1 MHRIT
6 SRKHLTELPELPLPF
21 YVRSVGYNEADPGW
35 REVFPGNMKN
45 FVQLFWTI
53 RGEGEFI
60 LADRTIRSGPGDI
73 FYRLPGEKHAE
84 HNCGS
89 SEWCYFWV
97 TFDGPGAA
105 AFMESFGY
113 GRDGL
118 HAGDCPVPLFL
129 ELEHRIRQEDAT
141 ALRKMLSLCVEILT
155 LAGGN
160 GIQPQEQ
167 DLFERA
173 MQLIRENY
181 TDPSMNVDYL
191 IKQLGIHRS
200 TLNRLFAAKGKCSPG
215 DLIRSLRMEHALELL
230 RTTTMPVK
238 EAAYASGFNDPAYFC
253 RRIRKAT
260 GMTPEEI
267 RKKKQKKAS
276 KSLFDSCFFTR

>member
-1 MHRIT
+1 
-6 SRKHLTELPELPLPF
+6 
-21 YVRSVGYNEADPGW
+21 
-35 REVFPGNMKN
+35 
-45 FVQLFWTI
+45 
-53 RGEGEFI
+53 
-60 LADRTIRSGPGDI
+60 
-73 FYRLPGEKHAE
+73 
-84 HNCGS
+84 
-89 SEWCYFWV
+89 
-97 TFDGPGAA
+97 
-105 AFMESFGY
+105 
-113 GRDGL
+113 
-118 HAGDCPVPLFL
+118 
-129 ELEHRIRQEDAT
+129 
-141 ALRKMLSLCVEILT
+141 
-155 LAGGN
+155 
-160 GIQPQEQ
+160 
-167 DLFERA
+167 
-173 MQLIRENY
+173 MQLIRKNY
-181 TDPSMNVDYL
+181 TDSALNVDYL